1 VKRIIAAAVVLALS
15 TTFAAAAKR
24 HVKKTVRHATH
35 HVAVVRAHVSSEPSH
50 YVSSEHSH
58 YWSYR
63 LCKAPALARDPYT
76 VCFSASH
83 PPYLG
88 RDPDINVRFELRRD
102 WKHTKLKT
110 ASTPMLGSH

>member
-35 HVAVVRAHVSSEPSH
+35 HVAVVRAHVAIVRAHVSSEPSQH
-50 YVSSEHSH
+50 
-58 YWSYR
+58 WAYR
-63 LCKAPALARDPYT
+63 LCKAAALARDPYT

>member
-1 VKRIIAAAVVLALS
+1 VKRIIATAVVLALS

-24 HVKKTVRHATH
+24 HIKKTVRHATY
-35 HVAVVRAHVSSEPSH
+35 HVAVVQAHFSSEPSH
-50 YVSSEHSH
+50 H
-58 YWSYR
+58 WAYR
-63 LCKAPALARDPYT
+63 LCKAAALARDPYT
-76 VCFSASH
+76 VCFTASH

>member
-1 VKRIIAAAVVLALS
+1 LKRIIAAAVVLALS

-24 HVKKTVRHATH
+24 HVNKTVRHATH
-35 HVAVVRAHVSSEPSH
+35 HVAIVRAHVSSEPH
-50 YVSSEHSH
+50 YVSSQHYR

-63 LCKAPALARDPYT
+63 LCNAAALARDPYT
-76 VCFSASH
+76 VCFAASH

-88 RDPDINVRFELRRD
+88 RDPDINVRYELRRD
-102 WKHTKLKT
+102 WKHSKLKT